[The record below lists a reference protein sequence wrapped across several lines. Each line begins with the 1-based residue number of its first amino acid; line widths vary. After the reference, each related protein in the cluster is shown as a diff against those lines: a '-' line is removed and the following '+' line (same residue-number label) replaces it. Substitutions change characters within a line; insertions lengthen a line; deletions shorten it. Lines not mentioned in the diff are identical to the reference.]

1 MEFENQ
7 FLDTLNSVENKTV
20 YDSLVKAKEIIS
32 NHDRIVVSI
41 SGGADSDV
49 VLDLISKVDPER
61 KAKYVYF
68 DTGLEYQATKDHIQY
83 LKDKYGVEITK
94 YTPKKPIPTAVREY
108 GVPFLNKFTSEM
120 LSRLQRHGFKWEDK
134 PYEVLA
140 EEYPKCRCAIRWW
153 CNCANPSGEPSQF
166 EINHNKYLKEF
177 MIANPPTFKI
187 SNLCCK
193 YAKKDVARD
202 VNKLYDIDLNVIGIR
217 KIERGIRA
225 VAYKNCFTQNTDKY
239 DDFRPIFWYSDED
252 KAYYDE
258 HFGVCHSDC
267 YSVYGLKRT
276 GCVGCPYGKNFDEEL
291 AVVQKYEPKLYKACM
306 SIFGE
311 SYEYTRKYKEFAK
324 MMREKNK
331 KGTVDGI

>member
-1 MEFENQ
+1 MTELLFP
-7 FLDTLNSVENKTV
+7 L
-20 YDSLVKAKEIIS
+20 A
-32 NHDRIVVSI
+32 
-41 SGGADSDV
+41 GGADSDV

-94 YTPKKPIPTAVREY
+94 YTPKKPIPIAVKEY

-120 LSRLQRHGFKWEDK
+120 LGRLQRHGFKWEDK

-140 EEYPKCRCAIRWW
+140 EEYPKCRRAIKWW

-258 HFGVCHSDC
+258 HFNVCHSDC

-331 KGTVDGI
+331 NK

>member
-1 MEFENQ
+1 MFP
-7 FLDTLNSVENKTV
+7 L
-20 YDSLVKAKEIIS
+20 A
-32 NHDRIVVSI
+32 
-41 SGGADSDV
+41 GGADSDV
-49 VLDLISKVDPER
+49 VLDLISKVDPEH

-83 LKDKYGVEITK
+83 LKDKYDVEITK

-134 PYEVLA
+134 PYEILA
-140 EEYPKCRCAIRWW
+140 EEYPKCRCAIKWW

-252 KAYYDE
+252 KAYYDD
-258 HFGVCHSDC
+258 HFNVCHSDC
-267 YSVYGLKRT
+267 YSIYGLKRT

-291 AVVQKYEPKLYKACM
+291 AVVQKYEPKLYKAC
-306 SIFGE
+306 INLFGK

-331 KGTVDGI
+331 NK